1 MKYVITGGA
10 CVGKTTMINELKRR
24 GYQVVGESARII
36 IDSEQVH
43 EKMNPAYEGVYPWV
57 DNEAFQ
63 HLVIKTQTILEMNV
77 FGVEE
82 PVFLDRSLVDGI
94 AYSRVWKT
102 PEIDGLRDM
111 IITAEYGK
119 VFFLENL
126 GFYDQDEQRK
136 ESEIV
141 NEKVHE
147 HLFDIYTE
155 LGFEVIRVPALP
167 IDERVDFVLERID
180 NGTEKKKETSTEE
193 EATQA

>member
-24 GYQVVGESARII
+24 GYRIVGESARII

-43 EKMNPAYEGVYPWV
+43 EEMNPAYEGVYPWV

-63 HLVIKTQTILEMNV
+63 HLVIKTQTILEMNA
-77 FGVEE
+77 FNANE

-94 AYSRVWKT
+94 AYSKIWDT

-111 IITAEYGK
+111 IITSEYTK
-119 VFFLENL
+119 IFFLENL
-126 GFYDQDEQRK
+126 GFYNQDEQRK

-141 NEKVHE
+141 NQNVHDK
-147 HLFDIYTE
+147 LFEIYTE
-155 LGFEVIRVPALP
+155 LGFEVVRVPALP
-167 IDERVDFVLERID
+167 IDERVDYVLERI
-180 NGTEKKKETSTEE
+180 NYGKEKETLS
-193 EATQA
+193 